1 MSFKY
6 QIFSFITSLRL
17 TVSIITPTTIMKH
30 LVIPENVIEKLSE
43 CIPHVDDM
51 IEREH
56 RVELLRLYDKNL
68 GEKECYEGDVG
79 SGLVELIMEAKM
91 MREENNFYIYQ
102 GSLSF
107 KDDRNEIQRILLGEM
122 SFTNSGNNQDL
133 LGERWRCVSSFS
145 SSDNNHNVS
154 GECL

>member
-1 MSFKY
+1 
-6 QIFSFITSLRL
+6 
-17 TVSIITPTTIMKH
+17 MKH

-68 GEKECYEGDVG
+68 EEKECYEGDVG
-79 SGLVELIMEAKM
+79 GGLVELIMEAKM
-91 MREENNFYIYQ
+91 MREENIFFTYQ
-102 GSLSF
+102 GSFSF
-107 KDDRNEIQRILLGEM
+107 KDDRNDDRNEIQRILLEEM
-122 SFTNSGNNQDL
+122 SFTNSDNSQDL
-133 LGERWRCVSSFS
+133 SGERWWSVSSSS